1 LSQADRNWQ
10 DEYGLP
16 RGSGLYYAC
25 FYRLTASAQYLISKD
40 ADVNAQGGKYSN
52 ALIVAAEPG
61 HCEIVKMLLDKGA
74 DVNAQGGLYC
84 NALQAASAEGHDE
97 IIKLLLDR
105 GADVN
110 AQGGLYS
117 NALCAAYRRG
127 DREIVKLLRGRGAAI
142 PSSKRSNFRTLNNQ
156 AKNPRFVDSGPFG

>member
-1 LSQADRNWQ
+1 MLLDK
-10 DEYGLP
+10 G
-16 RGSGLYYAC
+16 
-25 FYRLTASAQYLISKD
+25 

-61 HCEIVKMLLDKGA
+61 HCEITKGRMSMHGA